1 MRQVWTVSLDGGH
14 WSPRGDTH
22 SAYRIEP
29 LGLGSLIQSASVF
42 FKISIEIKARARAQ
56 VSSHTVDQKVKRGS
70 LGLAP
75 RTTPLHQDLGC
86 FQAPPTPAFPQ
97 PLAQAPSH
105 TLASPLAG
113 GLAFPTPGC
122 LIGPL
127 SCRPFRSPAQNLPAF
142 LPLVC

>member
-42 FKISIEIKARARAQ
+42 FKISIEIKARSRAQ

-75 RTTPLHQDLGC
+75 RTSLSTRTWAVSRLRPPLPSPSLLHKPL
-86 FQAPPTPAFPQ
+86 PTP
-97 PLAQAPSH
+97 S
-105 TLASPLAG
+105 
-113 GLAFPTPGC
+113 
-122 LIGPL
+122 
-127 SCRPFRSPAQNLPAF
+127 
-142 LPLVC
+142 LPLWLGDWPFPPQAV